1 MPFTKSF
8 IAINVNVRHFSM
20 EQEPKR
26 IVIFETPTLHGL
38 SSLIFTLL
46 LNKQKYQCYSSS
58 NFKRGKR
65 SRGQKKKKKNMNT
78 PNFNALF
85 APFSL
90 YSFTQ
95 LYPFPLRTVP
105 TFSLQLNA
113 NSKRNKTLSV
123 LLSPPLN
130 SQCKKILPD
139 MQKVLIKSLF

>member
-1 MPFTKSF
+1 M
-8 IAINVNVRHFSM
+8 M
-20 EQEPKR
+20 EMSKILKP
-26 IVIFETPTLHGL
+26 IFC
-38 SSLIFTLL
+38 LL
-46 LNKQKYQCYSSS
+46 LKKVNNKSILYFLK
-58 NFKRGKR
+58 
-65 SRGQKKKKKNMNT
+65 SRLKKKKKKNMNT

-130 SQCKKILPD
+130 S
-139 MQKVLIKSLF
+139 